1 MKYLAERGQLGFVWG
16 GAALFQTKELA
27 LTADSQENMSVNEA
41 FGRTAAALVE
51 EGMVVFL
58 GTRTTAIVVAR
69 ATTGRKNLTISIT
82 GRTIAYGGDR
92 CPAPHQAPGC

>member
-1 MKYLAERGQLGFVWG
+1 MSG
-16 GAALFQTKELA
+16 KEA
-27 LTADSQENMSVNEA
+27 I
-41 FGRTAAALVE
+41 GRTEAALVE

-58 GTRTTAIVVAR
+58 DTRTTATVVAR

-82 GRTIAYGGDR
+82 GRTIAHGSDR